1 MCFQI
6 STITTNTRRARYV
19 RRRKACLT
27 NLRPVPLTSTTT
39 LSIPVGLWNC
49 QSAVNKADFISSIAT
64 HSGLSLMALTET
76 WIKPED
82 TATPA
87 ALSTNFTCS
96 HTPRTTGRGGGT
108 GLLISK
114 DWKFDLQPPPT
125 GHGSFESHAVTVTHP
140 VKIHFVVI
148 YRPPGQLGN
157 FLEELDVL
165 LSNYPEDG
173 TPLVL
178 LGDFNI
184 HLDKP
189 QAADFNTLLASFDL
203 KRVSTTATH
212 KSGNQ
217 LDLIYTRCCS
227 VDNTLVTPL
236 HTSDHFL
243 ITANLTLT
251 PEAAHAPT
259 RVTFRRNLRS
269 LSPSRLSSVVAS
281 SLPSL
286 SQFSALDTNSATD
299 TFCSTLT
306 SCLDNFCP
314 LSSRPA
320 RTTPSAPWLSDV
332 LREHRSKLRA
342 AERKW
347 LKSRNSTDL
356 SVYQSLLSSF
366 SANVFTAKTSYY
378 HDKINNCCD
387 ARTLFKTF
395 SSLLNPPPPPPQS
408 TLTADDFAVFFT
420 NKTRTISDQFSTP
433 QTEDNFTTTNAHSL
447 SSFSPLSET
456 DVSKLILSS
465 HPTTCPLD
473 PIPTHLLQAISS
485 SVIPSLTHIINSSL
499 HSGTFPS
506 AFKQARVSPL
516 LKKPSLNPALLE
528 NYRPV
533 SLLPFIA
540 KTLERAVFNQLS
552 MFLVQNNLLDSNQS
566 GFKSGH
572 STETALLSVTEALRL
587 ARAASKSSVLIL
599 LDLSAAFD
607 TVNHQI
613 LLSTLRKMGISGTAL
628 QWLNSYLSDRSF
640 MVSWRGEVSKSQQ
653 LATGVPQG
661 SVLGPLLFSIYMTS
675 LGSVIQKHGFSY
687 HCYADD
693 TQLYFSFQPDDPTV
707 VARISACLSDI
718 SSWMNDHHLQLN
730 LTKTELLVVP
740 ANPSFHHN
748 FSIQLGS
755 STITPSRTARNLGVV
770 MDHQLSFTDHIAT
783 TTRSCRFAL
792 YNIRKIRPFLSEQ
805 ATQLLVQA
813 LVLSRLDYC
822 NALLAGL
829 PACTIKPL
837 QLIQNAAA
845 RVVFNEP
852 KTAHVTPLLIRL
864 HWLPV
869 AARIKFKV
877 LMLAYKTTTGTAPTY
892 LSSLVQ
898 SYAPSRSL
906 RSASERCLVVPS
918 QRGSKSLSRT
928 FSWTA
933 PSWWNDLPISIR
945 TAESL
950 LIFKKH
956 LKTHLF
962 RLHLTN

>member
-19 RRRKACLT
+19 PRRKACPT
-27 NLRPVPLTSTTT
+27 NLRPVPLTSTTTT

-64 HSGLSLMALTET
+64 HSGLNLMALTET

-96 HTPRTTGRGGGT
+96 HTPRMTGRGGGT
-108 GLLISK
+108 SLLISK

-125 GHGSFESHAVTVTHP
+125 GNGSFESHAVTVTQP
-140 VKIHFVVI
+140 VNIHFVVI
-148 YRPPGQLGN
+148 YCPPGQLGN
-157 FLEELDVL
+157 FLEELDML

-178 LGDFNI
+178 L
-184 HLDKP
+184 
-189 QAADFNTLLASFDL
+189 ADFNTLLASFDL

-217 LDLIYTRCCS
+217 LDLIYTCCCS
-227 VDNTLVTPL
+227 VDNSLVAPL

-243 ITANLTLT
+243 ITANLALT

-259 RVTFRRNLRS
+259 QVTFRRNLRS
-269 LSPSRLSSVVAS
+269 LSPSCLSSVVSS

-347 LKSRNSTDL
+347 HKLRNSTDL

-387 ARTLFKTF
+387 ARTLFTTF
-395 SSLLNPPPPPPQS
+395 SSLLNLPPPPPPS

-420 NKTRTISDQFSTP
+420 NKTKTISDQFSTP

-485 SVIPSLTHIINSSL
+485 SVIPSLIHMINSSL

-506 AFKQARVSPL
+506 AFKQAQVSPL

-628 QWLNSYLSDRSF
+628 QWLISYLSDRSF
-640 MVSWRGEVSKSQQ
+640 MVSWRGEISKSQQ

-693 TQLYFSFQPDDPTV
+693 TQLYFSFQSDDPMV

-748 FSIQLGS
+748 FFIQLGS

-770 MDHQLSFTDHIAT
+770 IDHQLSFTDHIAT
-783 TTRSCRFAL
+783 MTRSCRFAL
-792 YNIRKIRPFLSEQ
+792 YNIRIRLDPSCQSKPPNFLSK
-805 ATQLLVQA
+805 LLFSPDWTTVM
-813 LVLSRLDYC
+813 LSWRAFL
-822 NALLAGL
+822 
-829 PACTIKPL
+829 
-837 QLIQNAAA
+837 
-845 RVVFNEP
+845 
-852 KTAHVTPLLIRL
+852 HV
-864 HWLPV
+864 
-869 AARIKFKV
+869 
-877 LMLAYKTTTGTAPTY
+877 
-892 LSSLVQ
+892 LSSL
-898 SYAPSRSL
+898 Y
-906 RSASERCLVVPS
+906 
-918 QRGSKSLSRT
+918 
-928 FSWTA
+928 
-933 PSWWNDLPISIR
+933 N
-945 TAESL
+945 
-950 LIFKKH
+950 
-956 LKTHLF
+956 
-962 RLHLTN
+962 